1 MIGGLYRLKP
11 CPFCGGDAE
20 MIEAPGNAFAGQRT
34 IYRVECKKG
43 IECPGM
49 PGTRGYDTEREAAA
63 AWNTRAADE
72 QAEKRNQLRDLFKPT
87 PEQQKRWRESYEK
100 ITEKLKKERC
110 CDYCQNAKFEPHLE
124 HGKLA
129 GSDCICGITGEL
141 RIFPGDNG
149 KNCECWELAPEEEK

>member
-11 CPFCGGDAE
+11 CPFCGGEAE
-20 MIEAPGNAFAGQRT
+20 MIDVNASTYERKRT
-34 IYRVECKKG
+34 IYRVECKNG

-63 AWNTRAADE
+63 AWNTRAPQE
-72 QAEKRNQLRDLFKPT
+72 PAEKRNQLRDLFKPT

-149 KNCECWELAPEEEK
+149 KNCEHWELAKEEEK